1 MTVQVAAVIF
11 LVIHLTVCVMAVI
24 MKKSGKIK
32 SAHMILPA
40 VFLVPVCG
48 CFLLI
53 VDEWQVRHTGRKI
66 KDVEDYADVAED
78 ELWHREIITQND
90 DELTVPLEEAMTV
103 NSPSVSRK
111 LMMKLL
117 HTNPEQYVE
126 LLKKVTLSD
135 DVELTHYATTS
146 VMEIQ
151 SHYEDRIGKLFSD
164 AEDNPDDTG
173 TLVRCRKQLKAYIDS
188 GLISDTVL
196 MQYRRKLADVLQRLC
211 IMQPAAV
218 RYKFEYIENSILIG
232 KTDNVKEQLEILEKE
247 YPDDVRLYKLYVQYY
262 YFTNNGA
269 GISDVISKVKNR
281 GIYLDSEGKQWFDA
295 WNPNK

>member
-1 MTVQVAAVIF
+1 
-11 LVIHLTVCVMAVI
+11 
-24 MKKSGKIK
+24 
-32 SAHMILPA
+32 
-40 VFLVPVCG
+40 
-48 CFLLI
+48 
-53 VDEWQVRHTGRKI
+53 
-66 KDVEDYADVAED
+66 
-78 ELWHREIITQND
+78 
-90 DELTVPLEEAMTV
+90 
-103 NSPSVSRK
+103 
-111 LMMKLL
+111 MMKLL

-164 AEDNPDDTG
+164 AEDNPDDAE

>member
-1 MTVQVAAVIF
+1 
-11 LVIHLTVCVMAVI
+11 
-24 MKKSGKIK
+24 
-32 SAHMILPA
+32 
-40 VFLVPVCG
+40 
-48 CFLLI
+48 
-53 VDEWQVRHTGRKI
+53 
-66 KDVEDYADVAED
+66 
-78 ELWHREIITQND
+78 
-90 DELTVPLEEAMTV
+90 
-103 NSPSVSRK
+103 
-111 LMMKLL
+111 MKLL
-117 HTNPEQYVE
+117 HTNPEHYVE

-151 SHYEDRIGKLFSD
+151 SRYEDRIGKLFSD
-164 AEDNPDDTG
+164 AEDNPDDAE
-173 TLVRCRKQLKAYIDS
+173 TLVRCRNQLKAYIDS

-211 IMQPAAV
+211 IMQPDAV

-232 KTDNVKEQLEILEKE
+232 KTGNVKEQLEILEKE

-269 GISDVISKVKNR
+269 GISDVISKVKDR